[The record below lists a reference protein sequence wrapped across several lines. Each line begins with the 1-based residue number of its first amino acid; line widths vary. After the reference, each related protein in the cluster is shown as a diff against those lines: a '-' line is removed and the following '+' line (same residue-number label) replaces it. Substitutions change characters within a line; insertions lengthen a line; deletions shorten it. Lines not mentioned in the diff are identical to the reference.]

1 MPAHEGQQAM
11 HFTLT
16 GMFYG
21 YPVCCTADMIE
32 RWKSLVLHG
41 EPIDAFGRP
50 LGGTGF
56 VPCPVCSATYT
67 DEEMV
72 LRINAHR
79 SCPTPFPDGNH
90 AKEDSAAYE
99 RYCAQ
104 VAERLRT
111 AGYGLDPV
119 LGPLPSSSDPSL
131 HPTGAAV

>member
-41 EPIDAFGRP
+41 EPINAFGRP

-67 DEEMV
+67 DEELV
-72 LRINAHR
+72 SKINAVR
-79 SCPTPFPDGNH
+79 SCPTPFPEGRHDGQD
-90 AKEDSAAYE
+90 AEAYE
-99 RYCAQ
+99 RFCAQ
-104 VAERLRT
+104 VAERLRA